1 MGGVLDDWITEART
15 ELGVD
20 LDVDVAELLD
30 MTKVVAHG
38 VARPAAPLT
47 AFLVGYA
54 AARAGGGPEAVTE
67 ACRKAEALARRWA
80 AERHDA
86 DGPG

>member
-1 MGGVLDDWITEART
+1 MRRWIEDVKS

-47 AFLVGYA
+47 SFLVGYA
-54 AARAGGGPEAVTE
+54 AAQAGGGPEAV
-67 ACRKAEALARRWA
+67 AEANRRVTALAERWA
-80 AERHDA
+80 AEPENGA
-86 DGPG
+86 GTV

>member
-1 MGGVLDDWITEART
+1 MRKWIEDVKS

-47 AFLVGYA
+47 SFLVGYTA
-54 AARAGGGPEAVTE
+54 AQAGGGPEAV
-67 ACRKAEALARRWA
+67 AEANRRVTVLAERWA
-80 AERHDA
+80 AE
-86 DGPG
+86 PGNSAGTA

>member
-1 MGGVLDDWITEART
+1 MRQWIAAVKA

-20 LDVDVAELLD
+20 LDVDIAGLLD

-54 AARAGGGPEAVTE
+54 AARAGGGTAAV
-67 ACRKAEALARRWA
+67 AEANRKVAEL
-80 AERHDA
+80 AERWGTESENDSGTA
-86 DGPG
+86 

>member
-1 MGGVLDDWITEART
+1 MYEWIAAVKA

-20 LDVDVAELLD
+20 LDVDVAGLLD

-47 AFLVGYA
+47 AFLVGLA
-54 AARAGGGPEAVTE
+54 AAQEGGGPAAV
-67 ACRKAEALARRWA
+67 ADANRRVVALAERWGT
-80 AERHDA
+80 EDKQ
-86 DGPG
+86 GPETA

>member
-1 MGGVLDDWITEART
+1 MRKWIEDVKS

-47 AFLVGYA
+47 SFLVGCA
-54 AARAGGGPEAVTE
+54 AAQAGGGPEAV
-67 ACRKAEALARRWA
+67 AEANRRVTALAERWA
-80 AERHDA
+80 AE
-86 DGPG
+86 PGNSAGTA

>member
-1 MGGVLDDWITEART
+1 MKQWIDAVKQ
-15 ELGVD
+15 ELGLD

-30 MTKVVAHG
+30 MTRIVAHG

-54 AARAGGGPEAVTE
+54 AARTGGGPAAVTAANRMATELAEHWATEQPDE
-67 ACRKAEALARRWA
+67 AGTA
-80 AERHDA
+80 
-86 DGPG
+86 